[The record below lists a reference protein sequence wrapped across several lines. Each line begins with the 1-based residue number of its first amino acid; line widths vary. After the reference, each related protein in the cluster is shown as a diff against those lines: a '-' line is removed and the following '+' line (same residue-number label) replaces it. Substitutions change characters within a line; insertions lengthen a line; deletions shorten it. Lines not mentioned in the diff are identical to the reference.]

1 MFGFGSNHRDPF
13 ADIKSA
19 ERWFA
24 SFPESDPLAVHAAL
38 LNELALISEQ
48 EARRTPARLE
58 TLFFV
63 DSRASSLRK
72 TLTSQYIEH
81 GSRSSKIESQL
92 WSALFDLTQAFLL
105 AYQSFAREVSDHS
118 QSAKWQLLLPTLVAR
133 QIIQLGLDA
142 KIRLY
147 RYETW
152 IPAKW
157 AELHALFTL
166 ACSRQVER
174 QQVVM
179 GTSGG
184 TTTIEHEYLT
194 ALLMQ
199 LMNSGNMTPR
209 HLEWVAGELDEWC
222 MPLRMTLE
230 PSSATSFYVDLG
242 AREGLRRRTTPS
254 PLEGRVLFLDT
265 RPLHAVLMQNVIVL
279 DQKIKNQPLSDRTSR
294 RSEQLG
300 LMTKLAAQ
308 VDPEFKPLARRGERT
323 AAAGTVDA
331 IVGFAKI
338 CAYLREEERAPIPL
352 LETGKSFGGTMEL
365 AVFGHARNEHD
376 RRNDVVKQRLA
387 TYAAP
392 GGPWE
397 VKDVSQTGFRLIA
410 PMSAANA
417 VTLGTLSAIRA
428 HGQSQWTL
436 GIVRRM
442 RRLTADRAELG
453 LQVIANTLVGV
464 DLVEQ
469 RKNADRDY
477 SVDGEQTTINGRTY
491 QGLFLTL
498 RKRESDV
505 GIQSLIVPLAEF
517 QPANRLK
524 LMTAKSIDP
533 IRYGRLIEQQPD
545 WVWATVE
552 PLDLHPTTSAMT
564 IGGLPPAAQAGK

>member
-1 MFGFGSNHRDPF
+1 MFGFGSTNRDPL

-19 ERWFA
+19 ERWFG
-24 SFPESDPLAVHAAL
+24 SFPDNDPLALHAAL
-38 LNELALISEQ
+38 LAELGLFNEQ

-58 TLFFV
+58 SVFFA
-63 DSRASSLRK
+63 DGRASALRK
-72 TLTSQYIEH
+72 SLTSQYIEH
-81 GSRSSKIESQL
+81 ARRSPKIENQL

-105 AYQSFAREVSDHS
+105 AYQSFAREVSDHQ
-118 QSAKWQLLLPTLVAR
+118 QSAKWQLLLPGLVAR
-133 QIIQLGLDA
+133 QIIHLGQDA
-142 KIRLY
+142 KIRQY
-147 RYETW
+147 RYEQW

-157 AELHALFTL
+157 TELHALFSL
-166 ACSRQVER
+166 ACSRQVDR
-174 QQVVM
+174 QQIIV
-179 GTSGG
+179 GTGG
-184 TTTIEHEYLT
+184 STTTIEHEYLIT
-194 ALLMQ
+194 LLLQ
-199 LMNSGNMTPR
+199 LMNSGNMTAR

-222 MPLRMTLE
+222 TPLRITLE
-230 PSSATSFYVDLG
+230 ASSVTSFYVDLS
-242 AREGLRRRTTPS
+242 AREGLRRRVPG

-279 DQKIKNQPLSDRTSR
+279 EQKIKGEPLSDRTSR
-294 RSEQLG
+294 RSEQLD
-300 LMTKLAAQ
+300 LMTKLASQ
-308 VDPEFKPLARRGERT
+308 VDPEFRPIARRGERT
-323 AAAGTVDA
+323 AANGAVDA

-338 CAYLREEERAPIPL
+338 CAFLKEEERAPTPL

-365 AVFGHARNEHD
+365 AVFGRMRNEPD
-376 RRNDVVKQRLA
+376 RRIDVVRQRLA
-387 TYAAP
+387 LFAAP
-392 GGPWE
+392 GGPWD

-417 VTLGTLSAIRA
+417 ITLGTLAALRP
-428 HGQSQWTL
+428 HGQSPWTL

-442 RRLTADRAELG
+442 RRLTSDRAELG

-477 SVDGEQTTINGRTY
+477 SVDGEQTTINGRTF

-498 RKRESDV
+498 RKRDSDV
-505 GIQSLIVPLAEF
+505 GVQSLIVPAAEY

-552 PLDLHPTTSAMT
+552 PTNLHHTTSAPT
-564 IGGLPPAAQAGK
+564 IGGLPPAARAGK

>member
-1 MFGFGSNHRDPF
+1 MFGFGSTNRDPL

-19 ERWFA
+19 ERWFG
-24 SFPESDPLAVHAAL
+24 SFPDSDPLALHAAL
-38 LNELALISEQ
+38 LAELGLFNEQ

-58 TLFFV
+58 SVFYA
-63 DSRASSLRK
+63 DGRASALRK
-72 TLTSQYIEH
+72 SLTSQYIEH
-81 GSRSSKIESQL
+81 ARRSPKIENQL

-105 AYQSFAREVSDHS
+105 AYQSFAREVSDHQ
-118 QSAKWQLLLPTLVAR
+118 QSAKWQLLLPGLVAR
-133 QIIQLGLDA
+133 QIIHLGQDA
-142 KIRLY
+142 KIRQY
-147 RYETW
+147 RYEQW

-157 AELHALFTL
+157 TELHALFSL
-166 ACSRQVER
+166 ACSRQQIIV
-174 QQVVM
+174 
-179 GTSGG
+179 GTGG
-184 TTTIEHEYLT
+184 STTTIEHEYLIT
-194 ALLMQ
+194 LLLQ
-199 LMNSGNMTPR
+199 LMNSGNMTAR

-222 MPLRMTLE
+222 TPLRITLE
-230 PSSATSFYVDLG
+230 ASSVTSFYVDLS
-242 AREGLRRRTTPS
+242 AREGLRRRVPG

-279 DQKIKNQPLSDRTSR
+279 EQKIKGEPLSDRTSR
-294 RSEQLG
+294 RSEQLD
-300 LMTKLAAQ
+300 LMTKLASQ
-308 VDPEFKPLARRGERT
+308 VDPEFRPIARRGERT
-323 AAAGTVDA
+323 AANGAVDA

-338 CAYLREEERAPIPL
+338 CAFLKEEERAPTPL

-365 AVFGHARNEHD
+365 AVFGRMRNEPD
-376 RRNDVVKQRLA
+376 RRIDVVRQRLA
-387 TYAAP
+387 LFAAP
-392 GGPWE
+392 GGPWD

-417 VTLGTLSAIRA
+417 ITLGTLAALRP
-428 HGQSQWTL
+428 HGQSPWTL

-442 RRLTADRAELG
+442 RRLTSDRAELG

-477 SVDGEQTTINGRTY
+477 SVDGEQTTINGRTF

-498 RKRESDV
+498 RKRDSDV
-505 GIQSLIVPLAEF
+505 GVQSLIVPAAEY

-552 PLDLHPTTSAMT
+552 PTNLHHTTSAPT
-564 IGGLPPAAQAGK
+564 IGGLPPAARAGK

>member
-1 MFGFGSNHRDPF
+1 MFRFGSNHRDPL

-24 SFPESDPLAVHAAL
+24 SFPDSDPLALHAAL
-38 LNELALISEQ
+38 LAELGQFNEQ

-58 TLFFV
+58 TVFFV
-63 DSRASSLRK
+63 DGRASALRK
-72 TLTSQYIEH
+72 TLTKQYVDH
-81 GSRSSKIESQL
+81 ARRSPKIENQL
-92 WSALFDLTQAFLL
+92 WSALFDLTQAFLQV
-105 AYQSFAREVSDHS
+105 YQSFAREVTDHP
-118 QSAKWQLLLPTLVAR
+118 QSAKWQLLLPGLVAR
-133 QIIQLGLDA
+133 QIIHLGQDA
-142 KIRLY
+142 KIRQY
-147 RYETW
+147 RYEQW

-157 AELHALFTL
+157 TELHALFSL
-166 ACSRQVER
+166 ACSRQVDR
-174 QQVVM
+174 QQIIV
-179 GTSGG
+179 GTGG
-184 TTTIEHEYLT
+184 STTTIEHEYLVT
-194 ALLMQ
+194 LLLQ
-199 LMNSGNMTPR
+199 LMNSGNMTAR

-222 MPLRMTLE
+222 APLRISLE
-230 PSSATSFYVDLG
+230 ASSVTSFYVDLG
-242 AREGLRRRTTPS
+242 AREGLRRRTPG

-279 DQKIKNQPLSDRTSR
+279 EQKIKGEPLSDRTSR
-294 RSEQLG
+294 RSEQLD
-300 LMTKLAAQ
+300 LMSKLASQ
-308 VDPEFKPLARRGERT
+308 VDPEFRPIARRGERS
-323 AAAGTVDA
+323 AANGAVDA

-338 CAYLREEERAPIPL
+338 CAFLKEEERAPTPQ

-365 AVFGHARNEHD
+365 AVFGRMRNEPD
-376 RRNDVVKQRLA
+376 RRIDVVRQRLA
-387 TYAAP
+387 LYAAP
-392 GGPWE
+392 GGPWD

-410 PMSAANA
+410 PMSAAGA
-417 VTLGTLSAIRA
+417 ITLGTLAAIRP
-428 HGQSQWTL
+428 HGQSPWTL

-442 RRLTADRAELG
+442 RRLTSDRAELG
-453 LQVIANTLVGV
+453 LQIIANTLVGV

-477 SVDGEQTTINGRTY
+477 SVDGEQTTINGRTF

-505 GIQSLIVPLAEF
+505 GVQSLIVPVAEY

-552 PLDLHPTTSAMT
+552 PMNLHHTTSAPT
-564 IGGLPPAAQAGK
+564 IGGLPPLARTGK